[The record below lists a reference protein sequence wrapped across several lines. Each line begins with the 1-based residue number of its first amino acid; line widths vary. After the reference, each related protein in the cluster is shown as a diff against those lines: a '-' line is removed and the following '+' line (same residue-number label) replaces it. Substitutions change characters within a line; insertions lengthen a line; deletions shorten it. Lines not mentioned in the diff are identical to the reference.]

1 MKKGPLAVVAHLTKG
16 LKMGDL
22 APEAPAI
29 KNFLTQEVMGHSS
42 DRLAQRFGV
51 SRQEQDEFAVAS
63 HQNAHTATTDGLLDA
78 QICAVNGDKKDN
90 GIRETV
96 SYPDMARL
104 KPVFIKPHGTHTPGN
119 SSFLTDGAAANLLMS
134 DTKCAELNITP
145 MAYLKDWTFQA
156 VDPFEDLLLGPAFC
170 IPKLLKD
177 NGLTMADID
186 VWEIHEAFAG
196 QVLANIN
203 AMNSDTFCAASING
217 FDSKVGQVPLEKLNS
232 WGGSLAI
239 GHPFG
244 ATGSRIT
251 TNACN
256 RLRHEDGKFA
266 IVAACADSGLAYG
279 GLIERA

>member
-1 MKKGPLAVVAHLTKG
+1 
-16 LKMGDL
+16 
-22 APEAPAI
+22 
-29 KNFLTQEVMGHSS
+29 
-42 DRLAQRFGV
+42 
-51 SRQEQDEFAVAS
+51 
-63 HQNAHTATTDGLLDA
+63 
-78 QICAVNGDKKDN
+78 
-90 GIRETV
+90 
-96 SYPDMARL
+96 
-104 KPVFIKPHGTHTPGN
+104 
-119 SSFLTDGAAANLLMS
+119 
-134 DTKCAELNITP
+134 

-196 QVLANIN
+196 QVLANIK
-203 AMNSDTFCAASING
+203 AMDSTTFST
-217 FDSKVGQVPLEKLNS
+217 DSLGWDQKVGCVDMTKLNS

-256 RLRHEDGKFA
+256 RLHREDGKYA
-266 IVAACADSGLAYG
+266 IIAACADSGLAYG